1 MPIRVGTEVYGVQPV
16 LQVLRRLDPEL
27 HKQLVTELK
36 TKSEPVRSFVAQG
49 YPTKPMTNWTLYG
62 RTARG
67 KKMPDTAGPTFPR
80 YQIDKVRQGVQ
91 VRVGGRRNRVTNMY
105 PILAFIQKDA
115 AGQIYDLGAE
125 QQTKAGAQF
134 IANLNKGGKASRVMW
149 KRVEQKYPEIEDD
162 IAQTIKKITDMFTDE
177 IAHATQ
183 KRDAQST
190 RARRQGRSALGRFA

>member
-1 MPIRVGTEVYGVQPV
+1 MPIRVGTNVYGVQPV

-27 HKQLVTELK
+27 HKLLVAELK
-36 TKSEPVRSFVAQG
+36 TKSEPVRRFVAQG

-67 KKMPDTAGPTFPR
+67 RKMPDTAGPTFPR
-80 YQIDKVRQGVQ
+80 YQIDKVEKGVQ
-91 VRVGGRRNRVTNMY
+91 VRVGGRRRVNNMY
-105 PILAFIQKDA
+105 PILSFIQKDA
-115 AGQIYDLGAE
+115 AGQIYDLGAVA
-125 QQTKAGAQF
+125 QSKAGTQF
-134 IANLNKGGKASRVMW
+134 VANLNKGGEASRVMW

-177 IAHATQ
+177 IAYATQ

>member
-1 MPIRVGTEVYGVQPV
+1 MPINVKTDVYGVQPV

-36 TKSEPVRSFVAQG
+36 TKSEPVRRFVEQG

-67 KKMPDTAGPTFPR
+67 RKMPNTAGATFPR
-80 YQIDKVRQGVQ
+80 YQIDKVRKGVQ
-91 VRVGGRRNRVTNMY
+91 VRVGGRRNRVNNTY

-115 AGQIYDLGAE
+115 AGQIYDLGAVA
-125 QQTKAGAQF
+125 QSKAGTQF
-134 IANLNKGGKASRVMW
+134 VANLDRGGKASRVMW
-149 KRVEQKYPEIEDD
+149 KRVEQKYPDIEND

-177 IAHATQ
+177 IAYATQ
-183 KRDAQST
+183 KRDAQSS

>member
-27 HKQLVTELK
+27 HKQLVEELK

-49 YPTKPMTNWTLYG
+49 YPSKPMTNWTLYG

-67 KKMPDTAGPTFPR
+67 RKMPDTAGPTFPR
-80 YQIDKVRQGVQ
+80 YQIDKVRKGVQ
-91 VRVGGRRNRVTNMY
+91 VRVGGRRRVNNMY

-115 AGQIYDLGAE
+115 AGQIYDLGAVA
-125 QQTKAGAQF
+125 QSKAGTQF
-134 IANLNKGGKASRVMW
+134 VANLDKGGKASRVMW
-149 KRVEQKYPEIEDD
+149 KRVEQKYPEIEND

-177 IAHATQ
+177 IAYATQ